1 MNAVILDIE
10 TVATTD
16 ERLIACVAARA
27 KNDEERAEAIERL
40 ALSPFT
46 GRVCCIGMMNLATG
60 GTKTLA
66 YADERATLMEACDVL
81 ARFDRVVTFNGRG
94 FDVPFMNIR
103 AAIHGVPTRRDLM
116 GNRYRYHPHCDL
128 MEMLTFYGAARGRP
142 SLELACLAFGIDN
155 PKGGI
160 CGADVGRLF
169 DEGRFEDIAAYCLG
183 DVRATA
189 GLYKMW
195 DERLRAS

>member
-1 MNAVILDIE
+1 MNTVVLDIE
-10 TVATTD
+10 TVPLSGP
-16 ERLIACVAARA
+16 EILACVTRN
-27 KNDEERAEAIERL
+27 KSEEERAEILERL

-46 GRVCCIGMMNLATG
+46 GRVCCVGMMNLETG

-66 YADERATLMEACDVL
+66 YADERATLTEACDVL

-116 GNRYRYHPHCDL
+116 GQRFKYHPHCDL
-128 MEMLTFYGAARGRP
+128 MEQISFYGAMKRP
-142 SLELACLAFGIDN
+142 SLELACLAFGISN
-155 PKGGI
+155 PKNGI

-169 DEGRFEDIAAYCLG
+169 DEGRLEDIAAYCLG

-189 GLYKMW
+189 GLYRLW
-195 DERLRAS
+195 DERIRA